1 MKFRVLNLRQKIF
14 LGYITL
20 ILVITVVGVWSIIN
34 FVQLNHVLMR
44 VTRENY
50 VSVLAVEN
58 MVGAIERQDSSMLL
72 FLLGETEESRTIYS
86 DGKKIFLH
94 WLDTEEKNITLPGER
109 ELVDNLKNAYSSY
122 ISTYEVFSNRITE
135 KKYDEA
141 QNFYTSSI
149 EPLFRAIRDNL
160 QHLLEMNH
168 QALLEGNSSSQLTS
182 RRATFSTIGV
192 VSIAVIFALLFGM
205 KTSQSIVHPTR
216 LLTKVIRNFDT
227 ESLDEVRKIR
237 SQDEIGE
244 LAKEFYEMIIRI
256 QAYEKVL
263 NRKVFMEQ
271 RKALKIL
278 NGIEDGMI
286 VTNPCWQIEM
296 LNPAIEEILEKNRNE
311 IIGNNIIRLIPELSG
326 FLEKFQTPSHEENTP
341 GYYTLLLKQGN
352 RERYYDVEVE
362 PLLLEDGEQ
371 VTNANGSPHPSGFIV
386 FLKDISRFKKLEKM
400 KSDFLSDVSHE
411 IRTPLTSIMLGIGML
426 EEIKQIQNNKE
437 GIDLV
442 KTVKEET
449 EKLIYLVDDLLELS
463 RFESGKV
470 ELNREKISLKRIL
483 DKVISSLQPKLQVK
497 YLNIQILI
505 PENLPL
511 VEVDA
516 KKIASVLTNLID
528 NAIRYS
534 ESGQSIGVEVETEG
548 DWIKVGIKDSGPGI
562 PREYRELVFDKF
574 FQLKERPGGKVGL
587 GLSICKSIV
596 ENHGGKIWVEG
607 GAEKGSKF
615 VFTLPFSSV

>member
-168 QALLEGNSSSQLTS
+168 QALLEGNTSSQLTS

-227 ESLDEVRKIR
+227 ESLDEVKKIR

-286 VTNPCWQIEM
+286 VTNPRWQIEM

-326 FLEKFQTPSHEENTP
+326 FLEKFQTPN
-341 GYYTLLLKQGN
+341 
-352 RERYYDVEVE
+352 
-362 PLLLEDGEQ
+362 
-371 VTNANGSPHPSGFIV
+371 
-386 FLKDISRFKKLEKM
+386 
-400 KSDFLSDVSHE
+400 
-411 IRTPLTSIMLGIGML
+411 
-426 EEIKQIQNNKE
+426 
-437 GIDLV
+437 
-442 KTVKEET
+442 
-449 EKLIYLVDDLLELS
+449 
-463 RFESGKV
+463 
-470 ELNREKISLKRIL
+470 
-483 DKVISSLQPKLQVK
+483 
-497 YLNIQILI
+497 
-505 PENLPL
+505 
-511 VEVDA
+511 
-516 KKIASVLTNLID
+516 
-528 NAIRYS
+528 
-534 ESGQSIGVEVETEG
+534 
-548 DWIKVGIKDSGPGI
+548 
-562 PREYRELVFDKF
+562 YREF
-574 FQLKERPGGKVGL
+574 FTWERDYFKD
-587 GLSICKSIV
+587 
-596 ENHGGKIWVEG
+596 
-607 GAEKGSKF
+607 
-615 VFTLPFSSV
+615 